1 MKKLT
6 GKVLNFIYRAGQNQ
20 TGAFAAQSAY
30 FFMLSMIPVILLLL
44 TIVQYTPVT
53 KADVMTAVVMVF
65 PEDSMQSLMV
75 SIVNQVYNQSRSIIP
90 VTALVALWSAGKG
103 VLAISTGLNW
113 IYHCQETRDYIR
125 LRLRASLYTIIFILS
140 IVLGLVLSV
149 YGNSISLFV
158 TSRFPIL
165 EETMESIL
173 QMRTVLSFILL
184 LGFSLLIYRFL
195 PNRKDRI
202 RNQLPGAVFTSIG
215 WLVISFI
222 FSMYLTVFTG
232 FSVLYG
238 SIANIILIM
247 LWLYFCMYVM
257 LLGGLVNV
265 VYKEE
270 MEKRKGDTDD
280 TGSNRGR

>member
-1 MKKLT
+1 
-6 GKVLNFIYRAGQNQ
+6 
-20 TGAFAAQSAY
+20 
-30 FFMLSMIPVILLLL
+30 
-44 TIVQYTPVT
+44 
-53 KADVMTAVVMVF
+53 
-65 PEDSMQSLMV
+65 
-75 SIVNQVYNQSRSIIP
+75 
-90 VTALVALWSAGKG
+90 
-103 VLAISTGLNW
+103 
-113 IYHCQETRDYIR
+113 
-125 LRLRASLYTIIFILS
+125 
-140 IVLGLVLSV
+140 
-149 YGNSISLFV
+149 
-158 TSRFPIL
+158 
-165 EETMESIL
+165 MESIL

-270 MEKRKGDTDD
+270 MEKRKGDTGD